1 MPYAIKK
8 TRITPPGYRVQKIS
22 DGTYLSTYDMTH
34 AKAKAQLAAVILNEG
49 NKISKLYK
57 KKGKK

>member
-22 DGTYLSTYDMTH
+22 DGSYLSTYDMTY
-34 AKAKAQLAAVILNEG
+34 AKAKAQLAAVILNESK
-49 NKISKLYK
+49 KIDKQYK

>member
-8 TRITPPGYRVQKIS
+8 TRNSPAGYRVQKIS

-34 AKAKAQLAAVILNEG
+34 AKAKAQLAAVILSEG
-49 NKISKLYK
+49 NKIKKMYK
-57 KKGKK
+57 KTKK

>member
-8 TRITPPGYRVQKIS
+8 TRNTPPGYRVQKIS
-22 DGTYLSTYDMTH
+22 DSTYLSTYDMTY